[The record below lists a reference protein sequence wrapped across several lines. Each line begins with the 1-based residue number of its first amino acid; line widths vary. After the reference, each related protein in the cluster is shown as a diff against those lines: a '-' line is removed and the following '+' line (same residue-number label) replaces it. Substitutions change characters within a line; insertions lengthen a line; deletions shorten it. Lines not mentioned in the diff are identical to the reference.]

1 MKGTAV
7 STCSSSAG
15 WVDYGSTS
23 AFHVYSGSTSGAAGH
38 YEPAYAAAAK
48 RAAQQQQEANYQQA
62 LLKQLLS
69 QGVKA
74 PTKQEFLNQTV
85 DQYQQS
91 LKGKKGKSFM
101 EEFRSYVREYKDW
114 IFTIAII
121 AVVDHF
127 FLDGAL
133 KEKLS
138 SALGKKLDAT
148 EGKSGGA

>member
-1 MKGTAV
+1 
-7 STCSSSAG
+7 
-15 WVDYGSTS
+15 
-23 AFHVYSGSTSGAAGH
+23 
-38 YEPAYAAAAK
+38 
-48 RAAQQQQEANYQQA
+48 
-62 LLKQLLS
+62 
-69 QGVKA
+69 
-74 PTKQEFLNQTV
+74 
-85 DQYQQS
+85 
-91 LKGKKGKSFM
+91 M